1 MAAPKFLLV
10 KLQCLLFRPFGRV
23 GHVALV
29 RFFYTIHATGRTTA
43 DKHFAE
49 EAAPLLVLQAVDG
62 KYLLAIHLGQAK
74 NLSDF
79 IEAFLELALVEQHH
93 HVRVVDDGLLHDF
106 AANDVLYLLR
116 HHADRSPELTGGLVH
131 KLDVFRHERTGNGLP
146 SLFNDKDFTVLLD
159 AHFLQE
165 HVHDNQ
171 CDNWKQF
178 LVFLDGI
185 HFKDDECLV
194 KQCRIH
200 ILIENLLIRAS
211 LVERLQH
218 GRIGRVAD
226 CRDVIFGA
234 NLLQTV
240 E

>member
-1 MAAPKFLLV
+1 MIISV
-10 KLQCLLFRPFGRV
+10 
-23 GHVALV
+23 
-29 RFFYTIHATGRTTA
+29 TIW
-43 DKHFAE
+43 E
-49 EAAPLLVLQAVDG
+49 
-62 KYLLAIHLGQAK
+62 
-74 NLSDF
+74 
-79 IEAFLELALVEQHH
+79 
-93 HVRVVDDGLLHDF
+93 
-106 AANDVLYLLR
+106 
-116 HHADRSPELTGGLVH
+116 
-131 KLDVFRHERTGNGLP
+131 
-146 SLFNDKDFTVLLD
+146 
-159 AHFLQE
+159 
-165 HVHDNQ
+165 
-171 CDNWKQF
+171 QF

-234 NLLQTV
+234 NCSRRSN